1 MKETNE
7 FLMPEYYTRFSCK
20 MGECRTACCVGWP
33 ISVSMTN
40 YFRLLGLDCD
50 KSLRDRL
57 DVGLRVVEHPTQD
70 RYAQFSPRYD
80 GNCPLRM
87 EDGRCAIHAQLG
99 EEVLPDICRLY
110 PRGIR
115 VDQDRECSCTNS
127 CEAVLELL
135 AREKEPLRF
144 VRKELTV
151 DVPEVVHFPSLFE
164 TLGRGQEIRMAFI
177 HVLQDRRFSL
187 PERLVCL
194 HDLVADIDN
203 ALNHR
208 DADAVDAVMERVK
221 SGDKTPAVKVVRRR
235 ESVLRG
241 IEIVGEMLHMLD
253 GRHDTIR
260 DYGEAALDYYG
271 EGDAVFDRYETAR
284 VHFDALFPDWE
295 CWFEHMLVNH
305 IFFSR
310 FPFQERPVSL
320 QDEFGALCAVYAILR
335 FIGLGWMA
343 DRTAEADFVDAAA
356 AAFRLIDHTEF
367 EPYAAVLL
375 KKLGVT
381 GAEALSDLLVL

>member
-40 YFRLLGLDCD
+40 YFRLLGIDCD

-57 DVGLRVVEHPTQD
+57 DIGLRMVDHPTPD

-99 EEVLPDICRLY
+99 EDVLPDICRLY

-115 VDQDRECSCTNS
+115 VDRDRECSCTNS

-135 AREKEPLRF
+135 AKEKEPMRF
-144 VRKELTV
+144 IRKELTV

-164 TLGRGQEIRMAFI
+164 TLGRGQKIRMTFI
-177 HVLQDRRFSL
+177 RVLQDRHLSL
-187 PERLVCL
+187 PARLLYL
-194 HDLVADIDN
+194 HDVIGEIDQ
-203 ALNHR
+203 ALNR
-208 DADAVDAVMERVK
+208 KDADMLDAIMERVEK
-221 SGDKTPAVKVVRRR
+221 GEELPAMMIVKRQ

-241 IEIVGEMLHMLD
+241 MKIVGEILHTLD
-253 GRHDTIR
+253 GRHDSIR
-260 DYGEAALDYYG
+260 EYGEAALTYFENNEDIFG
-271 EGDAVFDRYETAR
+271 GYEAAR
-284 VHFDALFPDWE
+284 KHFDVLFPDWE
-295 CWFEHMLVNH
+295 IWFEHMLVNH

-335 FIGLGWMA
+335 CIGLGWMT
-343 DRTAEADFVDAAA
+343 DKTSESDFVDAAA

-375 KKLGVT
+375 KKLGVV
-381 GAEALSDLLVL
+381 GAESLSDLLVL